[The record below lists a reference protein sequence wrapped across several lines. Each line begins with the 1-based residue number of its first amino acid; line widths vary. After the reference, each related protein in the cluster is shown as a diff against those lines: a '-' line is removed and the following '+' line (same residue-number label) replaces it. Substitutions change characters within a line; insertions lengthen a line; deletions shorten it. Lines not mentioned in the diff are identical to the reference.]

1 MKKMIS
7 FMLSVSMMCSSMVG
21 ITAKAVDV
29 GSVVFKHQNVVGSQT
44 CYGDD
49 TAEKEITDIPDVYQ
63 GMRINQPVFRA
74 YMDASTA
81 GETFTVKQMLKD
93 GKVLKSEEIIAT
105 DAGVLEFKHVRNCE
119 MIEILYDGE

>member
-49 TAEKEITDIPDVYQ
+49 TAEKEII
-63 GMRINQPVFRA
+63 
-74 YMDASTA
+74 
-81 GETFTVKQMLKD
+81 LK
-93 GKVLKSEEIIAT
+93 
-105 DAGVLEFKHVRNCE
+105 R
-119 MIEILYDGE
+119 